1 MRGKVAYSSQRTRG
15 EIMLYYGQTFKEL
28 RIAKGISLSTAA
40 KNVVSK
46 SFLSRFERNKTK
58 IVFDKLYRLLLN
70 INVSVEEF
78 VYINNQRNGCHQP
91 FHYEDT
97 KDYVD
102 QQGFENSNTLS
113 KYYYQKWTKN
123 HDEYDYVNFLKEK
136 SIMEKHQFAKV
147 SQNEKQF
154 LYNYLFSKETWTHYE
169 IRLYMS
175 IISLFSP
182 MQSFYLTQQMLK
194 NGSETI
200 DVNWNHQAD
209 FLYIILSTA
218 LIMAFQ
224 GNVPEL
230 ARLIKQAEQSIH
242 NEQYLYEKTEL
253 HFIKGLLIYLKG
265 NRAVAKQT
273 IKESIDVFKVL
284 NSPKLVDLYS
294 RRWQKFLN
302 TQKNSSASN

>member
-1 MRGKVAYSSQRTRG
+1 M
-15 EIMLYYGQTFKEL
+15 
-28 RIAKGISLSTAA
+28 
-40 KNVVSK
+40 
-46 SFLSRFERNKTK
+46 
-58 IVFDKLYRLLLN
+58 LN

-78 VYINNQRNGCHQP
+78 VYINNQRNNRYQP

-102 QQGFENSNTLS
+102 QQSLENSKTLS
-113 KYYYQKWTKN
+113 KYYYQKWIDSR
-123 HDEYDYVNFLKEK
+123 DEYDYVNFLKEK
-136 SIMEKHQFAKV
+136 SSMKKHQLAKV
-147 SQNEKQF
+147 SQKEKQF
-154 LYNYLFSKETWTHYE
+154 LYDYLFSKETWTHYE

-200 DVNWNHQAD
+200 DLNWNHQAD

-224 GNVPEL
+224 GKIPEL
-230 ARLIKQAEQSIH
+230 AQLIKQAGNSIH

-253 HFIKGLLIYLKG
+253 HFIKGLLSYLEG
-265 NRAVAKQT
+265 DRIVAKKT
-273 IKESIDVFKVL
+273 IKEALLFF
-284 NSPKLVDLYS
+284 
-294 RRWQKFLN
+294 RF
-302 TQKNSSASN
+302 